1 MNSPSPNRSEAT
13 WIKTGTEPV
22 QRREREKKTGGR
34 RQRRDKGIKDDFNEV
49 YLVSSFR

>member
-22 QRREREKKTGGR
+22 QRREREKKETEER
-34 RQRRDKGIKDDFNEV
+34 
-49 YLVSSFR
+49 